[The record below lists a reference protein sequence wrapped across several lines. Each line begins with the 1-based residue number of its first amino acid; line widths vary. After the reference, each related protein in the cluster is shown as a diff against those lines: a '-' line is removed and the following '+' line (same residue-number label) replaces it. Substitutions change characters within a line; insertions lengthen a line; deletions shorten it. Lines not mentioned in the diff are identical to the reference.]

1 MAVAKLSWLILAAIH
16 AFPAAALLRPALL
29 ARLYGVELGSTSAIL
44 LQHRAGLFAAI
55 LTVCIWAAFVPGV
68 RQLAAVVVALSMI
81 SFLILYFGGG
91 SPPALRVIAIADL
104 IGLPFL
110 AYAAWDAFSRR

>member
-1 MAVAKLSWLILAAIH
+1 V
-16 AFPAAALLRPALL
+16 RPALL

-68 RQLAAVVVALSMI
+68 RQLAAVVVAC
-81 SFLILYFGGG
+81 
-91 SPPALRVIAIADL
+91 R
-104 IGLPFL
+104 
-110 AYAAWDAFSRR
+110 